1 MSIKLFMLMFLLYN
15 LDPALMPHLKKKFLM
30 FLDHIVPVNLFIS
43 FSTRGPYMP
52 RRVSIWSAGNIIN
65 KLINLQIGINVTNKL
80 KLND

>member
-1 MSIKLFMLMFLLYN
+1 MSTKLFMLIFLLYN
-15 LDPALMPHLKKKFLM
+15 LDPAILPHLKNIFCL
-30 FLDHIVPVNLFIS
+30 FLDRIVPVELFIS

-65 KLINLQIGINVTNKL
+65 KLINLQIRINVNNKL

>member
-1 MSIKLFMLMFLLYN
+1 
-15 LDPALMPHLKKKFLM
+15 M
-30 FLDHIVPVNLFIS
+30 FLDRIVPVDLFIS

-65 KLINLQIGINVTNKL
+65 KLINLQIRINVNNKL